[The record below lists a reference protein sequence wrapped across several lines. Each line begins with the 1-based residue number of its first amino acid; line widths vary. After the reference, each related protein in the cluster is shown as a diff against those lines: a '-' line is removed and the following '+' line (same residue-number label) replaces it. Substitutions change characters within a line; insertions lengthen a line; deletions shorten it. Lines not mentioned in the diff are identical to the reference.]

1 MSNQQLFDIL
11 FSVISVLGGGLMS
24 ALWQEVKS
32 LQKTDK
38 ELIDRISRVE
48 LLVAGVYV
56 KKDELSKLSDAIFAK
71 LDRIEDKLDG
81 KVDK

>member
-1 MSNQQLFDIL
+1 
-11 FSVISVLGGGLMS
+11 
-24 ALWQEVKS
+24 LWQEVKS

-38 ELIDRISRVE
+38 ELTDRISRVE

-56 KKDELSKLSDAIFAK
+56 KKDELSKIIDAIFAK